1 MISFQKFE
9 LLSKFNHYVNQQGTI
24 AQLVEQWLE
33 APCVVGSIP
42 AHAISGRFQP
52 DNLW

>member
-1 MISFQKFE
+1 MS
-9 LLSKFNHYVNQQGTI
+9 NPHGTI

-33 APCVVGSIP
+33 APCVAGSTP
-42 AHAISGRFQP
+42 ARTISGSFQP